1 MNVSAVKSLL
11 FFAFFLSGCSGLIY
25 QTVWVRMLARYL
37 GATTHATAT
46 VLVVFMA
53 GLALGAY
60 LSGRVADRV
69 RRPLL
74 GYSLLELAIGALG
87 LLASFAVIEGVGS
100 FYVQVYDWVGRQ
112 DCPLSFGRPPS
123 RATICAAWSCCS
135 LVVDRIVVSGPMSG
149 SNKNRH
155 ITTADTSLTA

>member
-1 MNVSAVKSLL
+1 MTRGKSAQFLL
-11 FFAFFLSGCSGLIY
+11 PLAFFLSGCSGLIY

-53 GLALGAY
+53 GPALGAF

-100 FYVQVYDWVGRQ
+100 FYVQVYDWVGNS
-112 DCPLSFGRPPS
+112 P
-123 RATICAAWSCCS
+123 ATLLAARVLFVLAC
-135 LVVDRIVVSGPMSG
+135 LLIPTVLMGA
-149 SNKNRH
+149 
-155 ITTADTSLTA
+155 T